1 MSRLAGLDR
10 RAGRRACV
18 GAECA
23 QCCALGLPQN
33 EPYSP
38 PLWRQFLNFFRAG
51 LFVREL
57 PENEE
62 IVYWIEDW
70 WNLLWTR
77 SFANRKTQAITNRTN
92 YFARGPLDIHG
103 YTRISRIF
111 TRSLLQTFIRSPP
124 SPTDFFNGEHSLHST
139 LCVEKLSAS
148 LSLSSV
154 PFIRFWFYFFYMNN
168 MKSQKLKVFWIC
180 KRLFLVLQKIFK
192 AICYVYLCESKIVFY
207 NVVPRVAFEIAIG

>member
-70 WNLLWTR
+70 WNLLWIR
-77 SFANRKTQAITNRTN
+77 SFVNRKTQAITNRTN
-92 YFARGPLDIHG
+92 YFARGPLDIHAI
-103 YTRISRIF
+103 TL
-111 TRSLLQTFIRSPP
+111 TNVHTLPPP

-180 KRLFLVLQKIFK
+180 KRLFLVLQKSLKRFVMFIYAKVKLYF
-192 AICYVYLCESKIVFY
+192 IMSFHELHL
-207 NVVPRVAFEIAIG
+207 RLL